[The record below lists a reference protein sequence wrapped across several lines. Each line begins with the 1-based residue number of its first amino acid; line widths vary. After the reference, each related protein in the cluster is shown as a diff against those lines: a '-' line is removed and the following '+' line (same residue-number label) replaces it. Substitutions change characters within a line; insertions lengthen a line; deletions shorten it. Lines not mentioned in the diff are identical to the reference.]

1 MKPVYVING
10 FLESGKTEFLLYTL
24 DQPYF
29 AIKGGTLLILCEE
42 GEKEYSEKILKSTGT
57 TLVKLDD
64 IAEFTKEHLEE
75 LDKKY
80 KPERIIIEWNG
91 MWDFRQFVMAKGWRM
106 EQQITTICAETF
118 SVFFTN
124 MRSLLAEQI
133 RNSELIIFNRCD
145 PNTMDINKYKRNIK
159 AVNQRADV
167 VFEDENGEVDQIM
180 EDDLPYD
187 MKAPVIELDDNGYA
201 VWFLDIMDNM
211 KRYEGKTISYIGQVM
226 IPNRRDLSYCC
237 VGRKAMTCCSQ
248 DISFLAYACV
258 YDKVMDLKEK
268 DWVKVTA
275 VVKNEF
281 WKDYNEEGPVLH
293 VKSIEPAKMPAG
305 GDTLDLTK

>member
-145 PNTMDINKYKRNIK
+145 PNTMDLNKYKRNIK
-159 AVNQRADV
+159 AVNQRADSARPLCPRRL
-167 VFEDENGEVDQIM
+167 N
-180 EDDLPYD
+180 
-187 MKAPVIELDDNGYA
+187 DNA
-201 VWFLDIMDNM
+201 AACA
-211 KRYEGKTISYIGQVM
+211 QH
-226 IPNRRDLSYCC
+226 LSEQQP
-237 VGRKAMTCCSQ
+237 RIWSQ
-248 DISFLAYACV
+248 DERVGARTRDE
-258 YDKVMDLKEK
+258 DKILQGPDSGALSQQSL
-268 DWVKVTA
+268 
-275 VVKNEF
+275 F
-281 WKDYNEEGPVLH
+281 W
-293 VKSIEPAKMPAG
+293 
-305 GDTLDLTK
+305 